1 MKCADPILCYTNQ
14 NGKRVFR
21 HFSHASY
28 LYKST
33 LHQQVFRCGRCLPCR
48 KAQAKQLATRCVLH
62 ASLYKLNCF
71 LTLTYDETKEG
82 YKNVLDYTEIQKF
95 KKRLRQHVNTTEY
108 SHIRTRKIR
117 KKRVPR
123 YLRKKIEIF
132 NVHEHGENGKK
143 HWHLIVFNYDFPDKK
158 LFTTKNRIP
167 YYRSAVLEV
176 LWPYGYHSIGDVSEA
191 SAMYQAQYMEK
202 DYKNGNV
209 TSFKKSKSNHSGIGK
224 AYFLRHYRQILS
236 LGYIPFQG
244 RRIPLPRYFE
254 KIADKHYSHFY
265 DPSRFHD
272 TPFRKRIHRPFKEG
286 QANKEIADLYL
297 DYKQRKESKIAD
309 LETEWRNLISEHLT
323 DQTEPDFIKSAQNQ
337 LYDLKRKTHQ
347 EKF

>member
-1 MKCADPILCYTNQ
+1 MKCADPILCYTNTH
-14 NGKRVFR
+14 GKRIFR

-33 LHQQVFRCGRCLPCR
+33 LHQQVFKCGRCLPCR

-62 ASLYKLNCF
+62 ASLHDQNCF
-71 LTLTYDETKEG
+71 VTLTYDETQKG
-82 YKNVLDYTEIQKF
+82 YHNDLDYSEIQKF
-95 KKRLRQHVNTTEY
+95 KKRLREKVRRSTGKL
-108 SHIRTRKIR
+108 IK
-117 KKRVPR
+117 
-123 YLRKKIEIF
+123 IF
-132 NVHEHGENGKK
+132 NVHEYGKNSKK
-143 HWHLIVFNYDFPDKK
+143 HWHLIVFNHDFSDKE
-158 LFTTKNRIP
+158 LYTTKNSIP

-176 LWPYGYHSIGDVSEA
+176 LWPYGYHSIGDVNEA

-202 DYKNGNV
+202 DFKNGNV
-209 TSFKKSKSNHSGIGK
+209 TSSKKCKSNHSGIGRD
-224 AYFLRHYRQILS
+224 YFLRHYRQILS

-244 RRIPLPRYFE
+244 RRVPLPRYFE

-265 DPSRFHD
+265 DPTRFHD

>member
-33 LHQQVFRCGRCLPCR
+33 LHQQVFKCGRCLPCR

-71 LTLTYDETKEG
+71 LTLTYDESAEG
-82 YKNVLDYTEIQKF
+82 YHNNLQYEDIQKF
-95 KKRLRQHVNTTEY
+95 KKRLRQSV
-108 SHIRTRKIR
+108 
-117 KKRVPR
+117 KRETGKR
-123 YLRKKIEIF
+123 IEVF
-132 NVHEHGENGKK
+132 NVHEYGKNGKK
-143 HWHLIVFNYDFPDKK
+143 HWHLIVFNHDFSDKK
-158 LFTTKNRIP
+158 LFTTNNALP
-167 YYRSAVLEV
+167 LYTSAKLKK
-176 LWPYGYHSIGDVSEA
+176 LWPFGHHTIGDVSEA

-202 DYKNGNV
+202 DFKNNNQ
-209 TSFKKSKSNHSGIGK
+209 TSLKKSHSKHSGLGRPF
-224 AYFLRHYRQILS
+224 FLLHFRQILT
-236 LGYIPFQG
+236 LGFIPFGG
-244 RRIPLPRYFE
+244 RKLSLPRYFE

-265 DPSRFHD
+265 DPTRFHD

-309 LETEWRNLISEHLT
+309 LEIEWRNLISEHLT